1 MSQKKYNFDQLLKD
15 EINKPVTIINKR
27 KNNLFQSNKIKIPL
41 YNNPLYIK
49 TEMNQI
55 EGKNYS
61 TQYDNNIIEINSHHN
76 YPTQIDFLS
85 NNNSQ
90 KNIYIKKNIIISP
103 HRCNS
108 NSDKEFNKIFLS
120 KFSSTQ
126 RAFSNSRNNNKKGLM
141 DYKDYKI
148 IEECDS
154 NSTQNIININ
164 LIKEKNNY
172 IENNIINKIYINKNK
187 KNKRYVKSSQSNSS
201 INNINKINE
210 EQVNMNLT
218 ERNSFQ
224 RRNNYIYHYFAN
236 NDSNK
241 NKITYKRKEP
251 NTVRNSIN
259 NKKPNNE
266 SNNVK
271 CNYKESDI
279 IKIQS
284 VVRGYLLNKHLDKIL
299 RNYIIIK
306 EANTIIKRFYK
317 KKIFQIIKQKQSKK
331 RYNHQNV
338 YYCKKRNYSQNK
350 IINKD
355 KKDDNFHLQYKIN
368 ELIKE
373 KNELQTNYQ
382 NLKEFMNK
390 YKQLITE
397 KAEMLQEIEKLRQ
410 INNKLIKTQKQN
422 LIYNKNKKTFLI
434 QKQNNFII
442 TNNKKMVLIKE
453 ENKSKESKNYQ
464 ILNPFLTLGK
474 DNKDNNES
482 IRNDKNDLKICK
494 LKYLVKNKE
503 DKLKI
508 ILGKYF
514 YKFYYFSIINNK
526 NKIDNKPKI
535 NVINRRYNNAYNAF
549 NNYENQN
556 NNLPHISIKTLS
568 DNSSVFNDA
577 KGRNLSIITGLNNTE
592 EDNKK
597 NKFFFN

>member
-1 MSQKKYNFDQLLKD
+1 MSQKQYNFDQLLKD
-15 EINKPVTIINKR
+15 EINKPISFIHKR

-49 TEMNQI
+49 TELNQI

-61 TQYDNNIIEINSHHN
+61 TQYDNNIIEITSHHN
-76 YPTQIDFLS
+76 YPTQIDFLN

-90 KNIYIKKNIIISP
+90 KNIYIKKNITISP

-108 NSDKEFNKIFLS
+108 NSEREFNKIFLS
-120 KFSSTQ
+120 KFSNTQ

-141 DYKDYKI
+141 NYKDYKI
-148 IEECDS
+148 IEETDS

-172 IENNIINKIYINKNK
+172 IENNIINKVYINKNK
-187 KNKRYVKSSQSNSS
+187 KNKRHVKSSQSNSN

-224 RRNNYIYHYFAN
+224 RRNNYIYHYFAS

-241 NKITYKRKEP
+241 NKIITYKRKEP
-251 NTVRNSIN
+251 NTVRKSIN
-259 NKKPNNE
+259 TKKT
-266 SNNVK
+266 NNVK
-271 CNYKESDI
+271 CNYNYNESDI

-299 RNYIIIK
+299 RNYINIK
-306 EANTIIKRFYK
+306 EANTIIKRFFK
-317 KKIFQIIKQKQSKK
+317 KKIFQIIKQKQTMK
-331 RYNHQNV
+331 RYNHQNI

-350 IINKD
+350 LINND
-355 KKDDNFHLQYKIN
+355 KKDDNFLLQYKIN

-397 KAEMLQEIEKLRQ
+397 KSEMLQEIEKLRQ
-410 INNKLIKTQKQN
+410 INTKLIKTQKQN
-422 LIYNKNKKTFLI
+422 LIYNKNKKTFRI
-434 QKQNNFII
+434 QKQNDLMI
-442 TNNKKMVLIKE
+442 TNHKKIILIKE
-453 ENKSKESKNYQ
+453 DNKTKEFKKYQ
-464 ILNPFLTLGK
+464 TLNAFLTLGK
-474 DNKDNNES
+474 DSKDYNES
-482 IRNDKNDLKICK
+482 ISNDKNELKLCK

-503 DKLKI
+503 DKFKM
-508 ILGKYF
+508 ILNKYF
-514 YKFYYFSIINNK
+514 YKFYYFGIINHT

-535 NVINRRYNNAYNAF
+535 SVINRRYNAYNAF
-549 NNYENQN
+549 NNYESQN

-568 DNSSVFNDA
+568 DNSSVFNDT
-577 KGRNLSIITGLNNTE
+577 KGRNLSIITGFNNTE
-592 EDNKK
+592 EDNKRK
-597 NKFFFN
+597 